1 MKITYDPLADA
12 MYIYFN
18 QKPVKETVA
27 VDKDLIIDYG
37 SNRVPVG
44 IEMLSVSK
52 KMSKKSLLSVKVKLL
67 THQRKL
73 LLQK

>member
-1 MKITYDPLADA
+1 DPLADA